1 MELMIHYLLYQFMFL
16 IDRYR
21 LKCLINQLFKR
32 PKAIVTNKLH
42 AFGKRFFFCLY
53 ILQGISM
60 INNDYIRVKY
70 NNCNSIYVHIYL
82 YSPNQFSNLFKR
94 ISNPDSPPK
103 KKKGKKVQMFRK
115 IYVLSH
121 FQINNGGRVYTR
133 KLYTDVTR

>member
-1 MELMIHYLLYQFMFL
+1 MFL
-16 IDRYR
+16 IDRYN

-103 KKKGKKVQMFRK
+103 KKREKKYRCFVK
-115 IYVLSH
+115 
-121 FQINNGGRVYTR
+121 YTF
-133 KLYTDVTR
+133 